1 MQCPQCGTETS
12 DLEWN
17 CQSCRINM
25 YWAAR
30 HYEDLA
36 RIRQDLGL
44 PAGAA
49 TPHFLIGT
57 HASAMAERAGK
68 GGRTEHRVR
77 KVARF
82 FMRGS
87 S

>member
-1 MQCPQCGTETS
+1 MQCPQCRTETS

-25 YWAAR
+25 YWAVR

-36 RIRQDLGL
+36 RIRQDQGL

-49 TPHFLIGT
+49 TPTFLIGT
-57 HASAMAERAGK
+57 HASAMEQRAGR
-68 GGRTEHRVR
+68 GGRAEHRVR